1 MRWIALRVLCVGVCL
16 CSLTTQAQ
24 EQTRVTTVDF
34 ELRSGLIVLDVAVNG
49 TPTKFILDTGA
60 SGILL
65 SAKAAKA
72 LELDKESTGWTSTIR
87 GGATLSRVRVDSLA
101 VGDLVRSGCVC
112 LVMEMSHITA
122 LAGEDVAG
130 VLGQDFLSQY
140 KVTINYRQERVSF
153 EWRDEQDKLFVD
165 PRFGLEVRRP
175 DTSWAFETKPSRPE
189 FAVVLT
195 HAHPKAGAVVMVQE
209 LRGRSLHRDVS
220 AFEEELPERVEDFE
234 MVSSA
239 RKRYGEKDAH
249 VVEFTGKK
257 GDTKTRFRC
266 VFFILNESMCCVTCS
281 APASVFDEVVDDFE
295 KIVESIRSAEPAGAD
310 AEPAPARVQ
319 ETAH

>member
-1 MRWIALRVLCVGVCL
+1 MRWIALKVLCVGVCL

-34 ELRSGLIVLDVAVNG
+34 ELRSGLIVLNVAVNG
-49 TPTKFILDTGA
+49 TPMKFILDTGA
-60 SGILL
+60 SGVILF
-65 SAKAAKA
+65 AKTAEE
-72 LELDKESTGWTSTIR
+72 LELEKESIGWNSTS
-87 GGATLSRVRVDSLA
+87 GGAVSASRVRVDSLA

-112 LVMEMSHITA
+112 LVLELSHISA
-122 LAGEDVAG
+122 VAGDDVAG
-130 VLGQDFLSQY
+130 VLGHDFLSQY
-140 KVTINYRQERVSF
+140 RITINYRQKRVSF
-153 EWRDEQDKLFVD
+153 EWRPEQDKLFVD

-195 HAHPKAGAVVMVQE
+195 HAHPKAGAIVMVQE

-239 RKRYGEKDAH
+239 GKRYGEKDAH

-295 KIVESIRSAEPAGAD
+295 KIVESVRSAEPAGAD
-310 AEPAPARVQ
+310 AGPPPDR
-319 ETAH
+319 T